1 MHTNEWKK
9 LKTKRS
15 PRTTCYIWI
24 PHKLQQF
31 KKVEHLACKSRDQAE
46 NPLGK
51 ILIPIN
57 ISLANNNAKGNII
70 TENSS
75 TLEFKLQTPRLHMYM
90 LLILFYLTISQ
101 NCSTRKKNE
110 SQARNDKKKKEEPYI
125 WAGQN
130 KFKKKIVIFLH

>member
-1 MHTNEWKK
+1 MKK

-15 PRTTCYIWI
+15 PSTTCYVWI

-75 TLEFKLQTPRLHMYM
+75 TLEFKLQTPM
-90 LLILFYLTISQ
+90 
-101 NCSTRKKNE
+101 ST
-110 SQARNDKKKKEEPYI
+110 YI
-125 WAGQN
+125 CYW
-130 KFKKKIVIFLH
+130 FCFI